1 VLFNVIR
8 ILLVAGLVCAL
19 LVAVQH
25 ARPIRDKA
33 AR

>member
-1 VLFNVIR
+1 VLFNVIM
-8 ILLVAGLVCAL
+8 ILLVTGLITAL
-19 LVAVQH
+19 LVAFQH